1 MGKKTN
7 QATVTQEPVQTV
19 TQEPVRLEQLLSIPD
34 VMRMLGLGRD
44 TIYRLIR
51 EEGLPSLKIGTRRVV
66 VPSSLAAWVKQ
77 REQSGI

>member
-1 MGKKTN
+1 MGRKTN
-7 QATVTQEPVQTV
+7 KTTGTQAPVQV
-19 TQEPVRLEQLLSIPD
+19 EPLLSIPD

-44 TIYRLIR
+44 TVYRLIH
-51 EEGLPSLKIGTRRVV
+51 EEGLPSLKLGTRRMV